1 MQTPHQSDQETAVQ
15 SEIQGP
21 VSLSKCR
28 SNRHMKAASA
38 TQVIG
43 KAKTQSML
51 TRSLFERE
59 QSRQAEYD
67 RLTALPRSRRRTL
80 RQCPVE
86 QPYVVRALSQ
96 RNSLVKLDARDPG

>member
-1 MQTPHQSDQETAVQ
+1 MSLESPHES
-15 SEIQGP
+15 
-21 VSLSKCR
+21 SKR
-28 SNRHMKAASA
+28 DTDDRESQN
-38 TQVIG
+38 
-43 KAKTQSML
+43 QSML